1 MGITI
6 VPSLLLDSKPKPIPF
21 VHTFSC
27 ALRNTLGQTSVH
39 KLPISLKGPPFLYM
53 AHVTHCGEA
62 VSNPPMPTNLLGPL
76 ITSKTRLKLLLRF
89 FVNQDLSGYLQGL
102 SKELEENSNSVRVE
116 LNRLE
121 QAGMLQSEM
130 EGRRK
135 LYRVNKKH
143 PLTSDLTTMLRKV
156 TGIDAIIERVVK
168 RVKENLDQVWI
179 CGKLAQGLESD
190 VIEVVLVGSDVD
202 EEYIAELMGKVAK
215 VTEKQINYDVLPIM
229 PQEKRSECLLIWE
242 KQGEQ

>member
-1 MGITI
+1 M
-6 VPSLLLDSKPKPIPF
+6 V
-21 VHTFSC
+21 
-27 ALRNTLGQTSVH
+27 
-39 KLPISLKGPPFLYM
+39 
-53 AHVTHCGEA
+53 HVTHCGGA
-62 VSNPPMPTNLLGPL
+62 VRNPPMPTNLLGPL

-121 QAGMLQSEM
+121 QAGMLKSEM
-130 EGRRK
+130 DGRRK

-156 TGIDAIIERVVK
+156 TGIDAIIERVVE

-202 EEYIAELMGKVAK
+202 EEYIAELIGKVAI
-215 VTEKQINYDVLPIM
+215 VTEKRIKYEVLAEM
-229 PQEKRSECLLIWE
+229 FDNRSSKSLLIWE
-242 KQGEQ
+242 KRGEQ

>member
-1 MGITI
+1 
-6 VPSLLLDSKPKPIPF
+6 
-21 VHTFSC
+21 
-27 ALRNTLGQTSVH
+27 
-39 KLPISLKGPPFLYM
+39 
-53 AHVTHCGEA
+53 
-62 VSNPPMPTNLLGPL
+62 MPTNLLGPL

>member
-1 MGITI
+1 
-6 VPSLLLDSKPKPIPF
+6 
-21 VHTFSC
+21 
-27 ALRNTLGQTSVH
+27 
-39 KLPISLKGPPFLYM
+39 M

-62 VSNPPMPTNLLGPL
+62 VRNPPMPTNLLGPL

-143 PLTSDLTTMLRKV
+143 PLTPDLTNMLRKV
-156 TGIDAIIERVVK
+156 TGIDAIIERVVE

-190 VIEVVLVGSDVD
+190 TIEVVLVGNKVD
-202 EEYIAELMGKVAK
+202 EKYIAELMGKVAK
-215 VTEKQINYDVLPIM
+215 ITEKRIEYQVLLNILM
-229 PQEKRSECLLIWE
+229 DNRDKCLLIWE
-242 KQGEQ
+242 KGLEE